1 MQNYQHYGKEVLL
14 SISADATC
22 RGLRNAREG
31 QIAVE
36 LSKGKYRLLVSC
48 FTVVSSYL

>member
-36 LSKGKYRLLVSC
+36 LSKGKYRLLVS
-48 FTVVSSYL
+48 